1 MSLFDKLKQKLGF
14 APTTPQESQYTIKYI
29 NTLTMGQEAQLANHM
44 INYFSME
51 CKPNSISVSP
61 QGVTVKMENACLTGE
76 QLKKISDDTLATQFP
91 KAEVNSIELDGNV
104 IWTRP
109 SLANWPNL

>member
-1 MSLFDKLKQKLGF
+1 
-14 APTTPQESQYTIKYI
+14 
-29 NTLTMGQEAQLANHM
+29 
-44 INYFSME
+44 
-51 CKPNSISVSP
+51 
-61 QGVTVKMENACLTGE
+61 MENACLTGE